1 MRAGEE
7 TRRERYPMSETAS
20 GKREMVDVAIVGAG
34 PMGLVT
40 AMMCV
45 RAGLRVA
52 IYERQEDFSASPA
65 WNGTGVLAPDCEADG
80 ADATIVDLGRRSLD
94 IWPTLIPGLTINGA
108 LVLGNRRQPTALDDY
123 STFVL
128 NYDWIDEERIAALEP
143 ALAGIYSRGMYFP
156 QAAHADPR
164 TLFNNLKDVLEA
176 GGVKIH
182 FGWIGTLESLPA
194 ERIVDTRGLGA
205 RDRFPELRAVTAEMA
220 VVRSHKMEFSRPIRL
235 LHSRHALYVS
245 PRGQGVYVIGSTTID
260 DDRSGVSVRSAGE
273 LMTHAVS
280 LLPSFADAEVLELR
294 SGLMPVL
301 MNGVPKVVVGDRII
315 AVNGLYRYGWMV
327 APAIAEDLL
336 RVIYTQATK
345 VIHASRPMR
354 S

>member
-1 MRAGEE
+1 
-7 TRRERYPMSETAS
+7 MSEIAGS
-20 GKREMVDVAIVGAG
+20 KRETMDVAIVGAG

-40 AMMCV
+40 ALMCA

-52 IYERQEDFSASPA
+52 IYERQADFSGSPA

-80 ADATIVDLGRRSLD
+80 ADATIVDLGRRSIEL
-94 IWPTLIPGLTINGA
+94 WPTLIPGLNLNGA

-128 NYDWIDEERIAALEP
+128 NYDWVDEERIAALEP
-143 ALAGIYSRGMYFP
+143 SLAGVYTRGMYFP
-156 QAAHADPR
+156 QAAHGDPR
-164 TLFNNLKDVLEA
+164 VLFGGLKDVLEA
-176 GGVKIH
+176 AGIRIRFDWV
-182 FGWIGTLESLPA
+182 GTLDSLQA

-220 VVRSHKMEFSRPIRL
+220 QVRSHKIELTRPIRL
-235 LHSRHALYVS
+235 LHNRHSLYVT
-245 PRGQGVYVIGSTTID
+245 PRGQGVYVIGATTVD

-273 LMTHAVS
+273 LMMHAVS
-280 LLPSFADAEVLELR
+280 LLPAFADAEVLELR

-301 MNGVPKVVVGDRII
+301 MNGVPKVVVGDRVI
-315 AVNGLYRYGWMV
+315 AVNGLFRYGWMV

-345 VIHASRPMR
+345 VIHASRPVR
-354 S
+354 H

>member
-1 MRAGEE
+1 
-7 TRRERYPMSETAS
+7 MSEVAN
-20 GKREMVDVAIVGAG
+20 GRREMVDVAIVGAG

-40 AMMCV
+40 ALMCL
-45 RAGLRVA
+45 RAGLKVA
-52 IYERQEDFSASPA
+52 VYERQADFSGSPA
-65 WNGTGVLAPDCEADG
+65 WNGTGVLAPDCEGDG
-80 ADATIVDLGRRSLD
+80 ADATIVDLGRRSIDL
-94 IWPTLIPGLTINGA
+94 WPTLVPGLNIKGA
-108 LVLGNRRQPTALDDY
+108 LVLGNRRLPTALDDY

-128 NYDWIDEERIAALEP
+128 NYDWVDEEQIAALEP
-143 ALAGIYSRGMYFP
+143 SLAGVYGRGMYFP

-164 TLFNNLKDVLEA
+164 ILFSGLREVLEA
-176 GGVKIH
+176 GGVRIR
-182 FGWIGTLESLPA
+182 FDWVGTIDGLQA

-220 VVRSHKMEFSRPIRL
+220 QVRSHKIEFNRPIRL
-235 LHSRHALYVS
+235 LHNRHALYVT
-245 PRGQGVYVIGSTTID
+245 PRGQGIYVIGSTTVD

-280 LLPSFADAEVLELR
+280 LLPAFADAEVMELR

-301 MNGVPKVVVGDRII
+301 MNGVPKVVVGDRVI
-315 AVNGLYRYGWMV
+315 AVNGLFRYGWMV

-345 VIHASRPMR
+345 VIHANRPMR
-354 S
+354 H

>member
-1 MRAGEE
+1 
-7 TRRERYPMSETAS
+7 MSEVAS
-20 GKREMVDVAIVGAG
+20 GKRETVDVAIVGAG

-40 AMMCV
+40 ALMCL
-45 RAGLRVA
+45 RAGLKVA
-52 IYERQEDFSASPA
+52 IYERQSDFAGSPA

-80 ADATIVDLGRRSLD
+80 ADATIVDLGRRSIDL
-94 IWPTLIPGLTINGA
+94 WPTLIPGITFGGA

-128 NYDWIDEERIAALEP
+128 NYEWVDEERIAALEP
-143 ALAGIYSRGMYFP
+143 SLAAVYTRGMYFA

-164 TLFNNLKDVLEA
+164 AMFTSLRDVLEA
-176 GGVKIH
+176 GGVRIR
-182 FGWIGTLESLPA
+182 FDWVGTIDSLQA

-205 RDRFPELRAVTAEMA
+205 RDRFPELRAVTAEM
-220 VVRSHKMEFSRPIRL
+220 VQVRSHKVELSRPVRL
-235 LHSRHALYVS
+235 LHNRHSLYVT
-245 PRGQGVYVIGSTTID
+245 PRGQGVYVIGATTVD
-260 DDRSGVSVRSAGE
+260 DDRGGVSVRSAGE

-280 LLPSFADAEVLELR
+280 LLPAFADAEVLELR

-301 MNGVPKVVVGDRII
+301 MNGVPKVQVGERII

-345 VIHASRPMR
+345 VIHASRPIHH
-354 S
+354 

>member
-1 MRAGEE
+1 
-7 TRRERYPMSETAS
+7 MSEIAS

-40 AMMCV
+40 ALMCA
-45 RAGLRVA
+45 RAGLKVA
-52 IYERQEDFSASPA
+52 IYERQGDFSASPA
-65 WNGTGVLAPDCEADG
+65 WNGTGVLAPDCEADV

-94 IWPTLIPGLTINGA
+94 LWPTLIPGFTLNGA

-123 STFVL
+123 SSFVL
-128 NYDWIDEERIAALEP
+128 NYEWADEERIAALEP
-143 ALAGIYSRGMYFP
+143 SLAGIYNRGMYFP

-164 TLFNNLKDVLEA
+164 VLFTGLKEVLEA
-176 GGVKIH
+176 AGIRIR
-182 FGWIGTLESLPA
+182 FDWIGTIDGLQA

-220 VVRSHKMEFSRPIRL
+220 QVRSHKIELNRPIRL
-235 LHSRHALYVS
+235 LHNRHALYVT
-245 PRGQGVYVIGSTTID
+245 PRGQGIYVIGATTVD

-280 LLPSFADAEVLELR
+280 LLPAFADAEVVELR

-354 S
+354 H

>member
-1 MRAGEE
+1 
-7 TRRERYPMSETAS
+7 MSEIAGS
-20 GKREMVDVAIVGAG
+20 KRESMDVAIVGAG

-40 AMMCV
+40 ALMCA

-52 IYERQEDFSASPA
+52 IYERQADFSGSPA

-80 ADATIVDLGRRSLD
+80 ADATIVDLGRRSIEL
-94 IWPTLIPGLTINGA
+94 WPTLIPGLNLNGA

-128 NYDWIDEERIAALEP
+128 NYDWVDEERIAALEP
-143 ALAGIYSRGMYFP
+143 SLAGVYTRGMYFP
-156 QAAHADPR
+156 QAAHGDPR
-164 TLFNNLKDVLEA
+164 VLFSGLKDVLEA
-176 GGVKIH
+176 VGIRIRFDWV
-182 FGWIGTLESLPA
+182 GTLDSLQA

-220 VVRSHKMEFSRPIRL
+220 QVRSHKIELTRPIRL
-235 LHSRHALYVS
+235 LHNRHSLYVT
-245 PRGQGVYVIGSTTID
+245 PRGQGVYVIGATTVD

-273 LMTHAVS
+273 LMMHAVS
-280 LLPSFADAEVLELR
+280 LLPAFADAEVLELR

-315 AVNGLYRYGWMV
+315 AVNGLFRYGWMV

-345 VIHASRPMR
+345 VIHASRPVR
-354 S
+354 H

>member
-1 MRAGEE
+1 
-7 TRRERYPMSETAS
+7 MSEIVN
-20 GKREMVDVAIVGAG
+20 GKRETVDVAIVGAG

-40 AMMCV
+40 ALMCA
-45 RAGLRVA
+45 RAGLKVA
-52 IYERQEDFSASPA
+52 IYERQSDFSGSPA
-65 WNGTGVLAPDCEADG
+65 WNSTGVLAPDCEADG
-80 ADATIVDLGRRSLD
+80 ADATIVDLGRRSVEL
-94 IWPTLIPGLTINGA
+94 WPTLIPGLTTNGA
-108 LVLGNRRQPTALDDY
+108 LVLGNRRLPTALDDY

-128 NYDWIDEERIAALEP
+128 NYEWVDEERIAALEP
-143 ALAGIYSRGMYFP
+143 SLAGVYSRGMYFP

-164 TLFNNLKDVLEA
+164 TLFTGLKDVLEA
-176 GGVKIH
+176 GGIRIR
-182 FGWIGTLESLPA
+182 FDWIGTIESLQA

-220 VVRSHKMEFSRPIRL
+220 QVRSHKIELTRPIRL
-235 LHSRHALYVS
+235 LHNRHALYVT
-245 PRGQGVYVIGSTTID
+245 PRGQGVYVIGATTID

-280 LLPSFADAEVLELR
+280 LLPAFADAEVMELR

-301 MNGVPKVVVGDRII
+301 MNGVPKVQVGDRVI
-315 AVNGLYRYGWMV
+315 AVNGLFRYGWMV

-345 VIHASRPMR
+345 VIHASRPLR
-354 S
+354 H

>member
-1 MRAGEE
+1 
-7 TRRERYPMSETAS
+7 MSEIAS
-20 GKREMVDVAIVGAG
+20 GKRDHVDVAIVGAG

-40 AMMCV
+40 ALMCA
-45 RAGLRVA
+45 RAGLKVA
-52 IYERQEDFSASPA
+52 IYERQSDFSSSPA

-80 ADATIVDLGRRSLD
+80 ADATIVDLGRRSLEL
-94 IWPTLIPGLTINGA
+94 WPTLVPGLNSNGA

-123 STFVL
+123 SSFVL
-128 NYDWIDEERIAALEP
+128 NYDWVDEERIAELEP
-143 ALAGIYSRGMYFP
+143 SLAGVYSRGMYFS

-164 TLFNNLKDVLEA
+164 VLFSGLREVLEA
-176 GGVKIH
+176 GGIRIH
-182 FGWIGTLESLPA
+182 FDWVGTIDSVQA

-205 RDRFPELRAVTAEMA
+205 RDRFPELRAVTAEM
-220 VVRSHKMEFSRPIRL
+220 VQIRSHKVELSRPIRL
-235 LHSRHALYVS
+235 LHSRHALYVT
-245 PRGQGVYVIGSTTID
+245 PRGQGVYVIGATTID

-280 LLPSFADAEVLELR
+280 LLPAFADAEVLELR

-315 AVNGLYRYGWMV
+315 AVNGLFRYGWMV

-354 S
+354 H

>member
-1 MRAGEE
+1 
-7 TRRERYPMSETAS
+7 MSEIAS
-20 GKREMVDVAIVGAG
+20 GKREAVDVAIVGAG

-40 AMMCV
+40 ALMCL
-45 RAGLRVA
+45 RAGLKVA
-52 IYERQEDFSASPA
+52 IYERQADFAGSPA
-65 WNGTGVLAPDCEADG
+65 WNGTGVLAPDCEADA
-80 ADATIVDLGRRSLD
+80 ADATIVDLGRRSIEL
-94 IWPTLIPGLTINGA
+94 WPTLIPGITFNGA
-108 LVLGNRRQPTALDDY
+108 LVLGNRRQPTAIDDY

-128 NYDWIDEERIAALEP
+128 NYEWIDEEGIAALEP
-143 ALAGIYSRGMYFP
+143 SLAAIYTRGMYFP

-164 TLFNNLKDVLEA
+164 IMFTNLRDVLEA
-176 GGVKIH
+176 GGVRIR
-182 FGWIGTLESLPA
+182 FDWVGTIDSLQA

-220 VVRSHKMEFSRPIRL
+220 QVRSHKVELSRPIRL
-235 LHSRHALYVS
+235 LHNRHSLYVT
-245 PRGQGVYVIGSTTID
+245 PRGQGVYVIGATTVD

-273 LMTHAVS
+273 LMMHAVS
-280 LLPSFADAEVLELR
+280 LLPAFADAEVIELR

-301 MNGVPKVVVGDRII
+301 MNGVPKVQVGERVI

-345 VIHASRPMR
+345 VIHANRPIR
-354 S
+354 P